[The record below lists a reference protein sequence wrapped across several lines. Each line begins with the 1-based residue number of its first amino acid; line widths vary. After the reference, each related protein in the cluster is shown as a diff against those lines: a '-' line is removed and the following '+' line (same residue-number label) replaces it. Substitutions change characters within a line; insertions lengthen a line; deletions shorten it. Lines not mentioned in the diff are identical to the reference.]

1 MTVSQ
6 KITGSTAAARNNAV
20 SAVKMSGKSRVG
32 FEFILAA
39 VNSLADAVDDLN
51 ERIESDATA
60 ASNLS
65 ASVAGC
71 YEHAEECARRA
82 KFAATLQ
89 LRDDYLNLE
98 RGWIKLA
105 RSTQANERLPTFE
118 QHGKNIE

>member
-1 MTVSQ
+1 MSR
-6 KITGSTAAARNNAV
+6 KITGSTTAARNNAV

-60 ASNLS
+60 AGNLS
-65 ASVAGC
+65 ASVTGC

-82 KFAATLQ
+82 KLAATIQ

-98 RGWIKLA
+98 RSWIKLA
-105 RSTQANERLPTFE
+105 RSTQAIERFPTFDRD
-118 QHGKNIE
+118 GKNVG